1 MICPRISGKGCQI
14 ESMRLANQFA
24 NLLKGRMTESEKVR
38 PRRRRTR
45 QEVER
50 LVREFVASGLSRGE
64 FCRIRRMTLGTLQRG
79 LNREGIKS
87 GDVQAAGKRLLRV
100 KITGWSGTGDRHV
113 QAEWRWYWPM
123 TGASSSARIL
133 KATQLLRQSLC
144 TLGDSVNGRAEVLQL
159 CYSIVFAFVGYGGS
173 SPITQNS
180 ARRARRRRSFICVKP
195 CHLVPKK
202 RKSKTCSV

>member
-14 ESMRLANQFA
+14 ESMRLTNQFA
-24 NLLKGRMTESEKVR
+24 NLLRGRMTESEKVR

-50 LVREFVASGLSRGE
+50 LVRELVASGLSRGE

-79 LNREGIKS
+79 LNRERIKS

-133 KATQLLRQSLC
+133 KRHS
-144 TLGDSVNGRAEVLQL
+144 SVNGRAEVLQL

-173 SPITQNS
+173 SPITQNR
-180 ARRARRRRSFICVKP
+180 ARRARRRRSFVCVQP

-202 RKSKTCSV
+202 RKSKTWSV